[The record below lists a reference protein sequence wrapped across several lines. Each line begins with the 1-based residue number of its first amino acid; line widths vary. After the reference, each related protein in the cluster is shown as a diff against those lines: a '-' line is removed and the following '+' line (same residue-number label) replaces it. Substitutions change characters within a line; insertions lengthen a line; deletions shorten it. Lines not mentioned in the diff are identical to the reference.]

1 LAWSSDVQHHD
12 GDDVWRAIETM
23 QKYGLPVEH
32 QGKFLGASAR
42 RVYKVQTPPK
52 FVRERTRTATRLP
65 WRDRVN
71 LSTKQQNRFGGTNGS
86 RNARI

>member
-1 LAWSSDVQHHD
+1 
-12 GDDVWRAIETM
+12 M

-52 FVRERTRTATRLP
+52 FVRERTRALRLAF
-65 WRDRVN
+65 R
-71 LSTKQQNRFGGTNGS
+71 GGIELICRPNNKTDSEEQNGS